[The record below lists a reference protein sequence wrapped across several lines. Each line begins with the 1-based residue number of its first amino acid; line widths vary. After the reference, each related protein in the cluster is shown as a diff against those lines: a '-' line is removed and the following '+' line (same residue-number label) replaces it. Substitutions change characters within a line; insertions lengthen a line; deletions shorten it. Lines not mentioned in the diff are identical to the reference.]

1 MEYQVHFG
9 KAYAMWLNGY
19 DKDYHRIR
27 TYKNKQD
34 ALKCLDRANNCKW
47 VEWTDFITKE
57 SEVVCD
63 ICDGKGYLTDV
74 YDTEAEETQ
83 IQRCDSCKEFVSDKQ
98 AQEHVESEVA

>member
-1 MEYQVHFG
+1 MEYKIGDNVVHDGFHAELVCHIG
-9 KAYAMWLNGY
+9 KGYWVVDTKTWGY
-19 DKDYHRIR
+19 DRWH
-27 TYKNKQD
+27 
-34 ALKCLDRANNCKW
+34 
-47 VEWTDFITKE
+47 EEDFRNKE